1 MDFVLTIP
9 LLDGNEMKTETGD
22 RAQELKESLEGGGKF
37 LPPKYTRTTVNLVI
51 ASE

>member
-22 RAQELKESLEGGGKF
+22 RAQELKVSGRRWEISTTTQ
-37 LPPKYTRTTVNLVI
+37 YARTTVNLVI
-51 ASE
+51 AS